1 MDWIY
6 SANEGDPLEKETLT
20 PTSLDKFLL
29 SVLLPRVIPLA
40 FIMKRDEDLRD
51 VMAVGQQVIWT
62 DVDSLEN
69 LLQ

>member
-20 PTSLDKFLL
+20 PTFLDKFLL
-29 SVLLPRVIPLA
+29 SVLLPRIIPLA
-40 FIMKRDEDLRD
+40 FIMKRGENLRD

-62 DVDSLEN
+62 NVDSLEN
-69 LLQ
+69 LLL